1 MNSLNQATSM
11 FSYSDINF
19 IDFNNCNM
27 PLLAANAQSMLAY
40 TYKLQTVIF
49 NPIIPACTNMISFFQ
64 GSNVENLT
72 LSPTLSTNTITFS
85 LSNLCNG
92 CQFLKT
98 LILPEFPISY
108 TIGFSSAFTNC
119 PSLNYIEFRGAS
131 KGTGSTIFT
140 NTTNIETMIFREYL
154 NTQLWAYGTTFSKV
168 KTLRLPDVYDN
179 TVMSLSLF
187 SRVTEIDCPNC
198 VSTGQVHASFGS
210 AKYPKINLPGVKVY
224 RLSAGSTAAYGNFTT
239 AQFDWAN
246 SIPSSEVSPIY
257 TLIGAMDAN
266 EINRI
271 FGELPTV
278 VGRQIDVRY
287 NPGASTCNPAIA
299 TAKGWTVNR

>member
-1 MNSLNQATSM
+1 
-11 FSYSDINF
+11 
-19 IDFNNCNM
+19 
-27 PLLAANAQSMLAY
+27 
-40 TYKLQTVIF
+40 
-49 NPIIPACTNMISFFQ
+49 
-64 GSNVENLT
+64 
-72 LSPTLSTNTITFS
+72 
-85 LSNLCNG
+85 
-92 CQFLKT
+92 
-98 LILPEFPISY
+98 
-108 TIGFSSAFTNC
+108 
-119 PSLNYIEFRGAS
+119 
-131 KGTGSTIFT
+131 
-140 NTTNIETMIFREYL
+140 
-154 NTQLWAYGTTFSKV
+154 
-168 KTLRLPDVYDN
+168 
-179 TVMSLSLF
+179 LSLF